1 MRSHFW
7 DRIVAQYYQFFINF
21 SPPLPCAPIF
31 LFFLSSFT
39 FLFTLSHAL
48 RSSLLLVLSV
58 TCHCRSRALRPLLTL
73 SFIFSPPLCFPF
85 SLNLEFV
92 GLGCGRDAKLG
103 VVRLRWFFVD
113 RWFLWWFVLGHY
125 GRGLGCGWAAMVFW
139 GSWISTVVCAGS
151 LQWFSEWVLRFH
163 ISEL

>member
-1 MRSHFW
+1 MRSHFR
-7 DRIVAQYYQFFINF
+7 DHIVAQYYQFFINF

-92 GLGCGRDAKLG
+92 GLGCNQDAKLG
-103 VVRLRWFFVD
+103 VVRLRWFFVN
-113 RWFLWWFVLGHY
+113 RGSLWWFVLGHY
-125 GRGLGCGWAAMVFW
+125 GRGLGCGWAVVVFC

-151 LQWFSEWVLRFH
+151 LRWFDE
-163 ISEL
+163 